1 MLYGYAAILDRTVDP
16 SASRGHTASYR
27 LDLGPAGR
35 LTARFT
41 DGTLVVE
48 PPGDEPVDCEIVAD
62 PAAMLLVS
70 SGRLSQWPAIA
81 LGLIRAGGPRPEL
94 GLTYGR
100 LFLTY

>member
-1 MLYGYAAILDRTVDP
+1 MLLLGLYDQHGHLQLA
-16 SASRGHTASYR
+16 GHTASYR

-81 LGLIRAGGPRPEL
+81 LGLIRPLWPDRVCKRGDHGARA
-94 GLTYGR
+94 
-100 LFLTY
+100 FLST